1 MKLKIAC
8 FTYVVSS
15 CSVSMAAKLLH
26 YSGIK
31 GCHHNHVCFSFG
43 VEDHAFS
50 LVIFFKSAIAP
61 RHGNVITSVN
71 KSFLCIVID

>member
-1 MKLKIAC
+1 MKSKMAY

-15 CSVSMAAKLLH
+15 CSVSMATKLLH
-26 YSGIK
+26 YSGIQ

-50 LVIFFKSAIAP
+50 LVNVFKSAIAP
-61 RHGNVITSVN
+61 HHGIMS
-71 KSFLCIVID
+71 